1 MIHDPR
7 TDVSEV
13 RRPTP
18 AEQEVLDLLGL
29 NPARSPWVRLSLA
42 DWRSV
47 DDVVA
52 ALADARTQTAATSR
66 QQVRTDAALRA

>member
-1 MIHDPR
+1 
-7 TDVSEV
+7 
-13 RRPTP
+13 
-18 AEQEVLDLLGL
+18 
-29 NPARSPWVRLSLA
+29 VRLSLA